1 MKILHMLPALYTG
14 GGEKICI
21 ELCNELAKNKEFEVI
36 LCSLEP
42 LNDRQQ
48 IMYSKITPVVK
59 LITLNK
65 KGKNPAIIFEIIKTI
80 YTLKPDII
88 HTHLSTLHYAA
99 LGIILSRTP
108 NIHTLPTVAEN
119 SGTTGQ
125 VKLYK
130 ALFKYFNFDP
140 VSMGK
145 MVFAS
150 CKNVFGK
157 SCHASIDI
165 GTIPLVKSPLFD
177 DVKSQIE
184 TLKKDEKTKFFVSVG
199 RLYNVKNQLLLIEA
213 FQRLLHEGY
222 DAHLFIIGS
231 TIIVPE
237 YAKKCQELVGENKN
251 IHIVGEKSNVADYLL
266 NTDALCFS
274 SIYEGLPMTIVEG
287 MSLGIPTI
295 ATPVG
300 GIPDLIEEGI
310 NGYLSIDM
318 SVESYTKV
326 FKRIINEKKLD
337 SKKIKDIF
345 EEKYSIKQC
354 ALNYSNLYQK
364 KLKNECV

>member
-21 ELCNELAKNKEFEVI
+21 ELCNELAKNEDFEVI

-48 IMYSKITPVVK
+48 IMYNKITPAVK

-65 KGKNPAIIFEIIKTI
+65 KGKNPAIFFEIIKTI
-80 YTLKPDII
+80 FSLKPDII
-88 HTHLSTLHYAA
+88 HTHLSTLHYAS
-99 LGIILSRTP
+99 LGIISSRIP
-108 NIHTLPTVAEN
+108 SVHTLPTVAQN
-119 SGTTGQ
+119 SGTSVQ

-130 ALFKYFNFDP
+130 ILFKYFNFDP

-157 SCHASIDI
+157 PCHANIDI
-165 GTIPLVKSPLFD
+165 GTIPLVKTPLFD
-177 DVKSQIE
+177 EVKSEIDA
-184 TLKKDEKTKFFVSVG
+184 LRKSVDTKFFVSVG
-199 RLYNVKNQLLLIEA
+199 RLYDVKNQLLLIES
-213 FQRLLHEGY
+213 FKELLKEGY

-231 TIIVPE
+231 TVIVPD
-237 YAKKCQELVGENKN
+237 YAKKCQELVGDNKN
-251 IHIVGEKSNVADYLL
+251 IHIIGEKSNVADYLL
-266 NTDALCFS
+266 NVDALCFS

-287 MSLGIPTI
+287 MSLGVPTI

-310 NGYLSIDM
+310 NGYLSDDM
-318 SVESYTKV
+318 SPASYVKV
-326 FKRIINEKKLD
+326 FKKIIEGKKLNPQ
-337 SKKIKDIF
+337 KIQDIF
-345 EEKYSIKQC
+345 EDKYSIKQC
-354 ALNYSNLYQK
+354 ALNYANLYKTKIK
-364 KLKNECV
+364 K